1 MAGLIETRKRID
13 TMNRFFTRTDLLEEY
28 RLPKH
33 VHDQLLSEVVP
44 VETDTLGE
52 PLFLEAHV
60 DAWLTARYTAAPWR
74 SGCTTHV
81 LPSIPHIKVGN
92 DENCFVTVAEA
103 QRRYLA
109 GERSKRWWYR
119 MAKIGRIA
127 HHRVGDSVLFRT
139 DDIEKFIAESRKAEH
154 AEAPRTEAA
163 PAIPVAPQPV
173 KRQARRKPGEEVGF
187 KFFPR

>member
-1 MAGLIETRKRID
+1 
-13 TMNRFFTRTDLLEEY
+13 MNRFFTRTELADAY
-28 RLPKH
+28 CLPQQ
-33 VHDQLLSEVVP
+33 VHDQVLAEVVP
-44 VETDTLGE
+44 VENDGQGE

-60 DAWLTARYTAAPWR
+60 DVWLADRYSTPPWR
-74 SGCTTHV
+74 SESGV
-81 LPSIPHIKVGN
+81 PSAVSNIKQCEDSNG
-92 DENCFVTVAEA
+92 FVTVAEA
-103 QRRYLA
+103 QRRYFG
-109 GERSKRWWYR
+109 GEMSRRWWYR

-127 HHRVGDSVLFRT
+127 HHRVGDSILFRT